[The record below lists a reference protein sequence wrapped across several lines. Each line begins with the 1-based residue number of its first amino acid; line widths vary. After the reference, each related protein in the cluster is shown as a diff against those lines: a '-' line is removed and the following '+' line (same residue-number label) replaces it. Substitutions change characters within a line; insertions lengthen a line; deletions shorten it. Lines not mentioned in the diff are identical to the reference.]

1 MNNSNDRLLDILDI
15 VLKVVVAIFVA
26 VAVIS
31 VGALL
36 VNQGYKD
43 GYCSA
48 LGGSTIG
55 DARVCNVDGRVVEIP
70 KP

>member
-1 MNNSNDRLLDILDI
+1 MMSRRTEKIFDW
-15 VLKVVVAIFVA
+15 VFGFFFVAAVVFLAIFTVSLA
-26 VAVIS
+26 NNI
-31 VGALL
+31 
-36 VNQGYKD
+36 GYKD

-70 KP
+70 SP